1 MQTDK
6 NDMKVE
12 QSVSMHSL
20 ALKRPCKCQIV
31 TDPKLRNASQI
42 YFEIIEIM
50 SILKLKIS
58 ISCWTWEYIKLY

>member
-12 QSVSMHSL
+12 QSVSMYSH

-31 TDPKLRNASQI
+31 TDPKSHNTSQI

-50 SILKLKIS
+50 SIFKLKIS
-58 ISCWTWEYIKLY
+58 ISC